1 MVLVVKPIACAEFD
15 ISLFLVNYDKL
26 CFYKWFTSGVG
37 VVVMVAILSSVAQDD
52 AVAPLTARRRSEV
65 CRSALLSSHW
75 KLRAKV
81 LVDQLYI
88 LVEKIFL
95 PG

>member
-15 ISLFLVNYDKL
+15 ISL

-52 AVAPLTARRRSEV
+52 AEAPLTARDRSEV

-75 KLRAKV
+75 TLRAKV